1 MNNNLRK
8 LGAGDNISTLLSQS
22 VKQKFAKKESNLKV
36 DEEEDA
42 FNTFLAVKN
51 NIDSKQDYFEVFE
64 ALFSKK
70 LKECILKEEEHVL
83 NQD

>member
-8 LGAGDNISTLLSQS
+8 LGAVDNINTLLSQS
-22 VKQKFAKKESNLKV
+22 VKQKFTKKESNLKV

-51 NIDSKQDYFEVFE
+51 NIHS
-64 ALFSKK
+64 
-70 LKECILKEEEHVL
+70 
-83 NQD
+83 N

>member
-8 LGAGDNISTLLSQS
+8 LGAGDNINTLLAQS

-51 NIDSKQDYFEVFE
+51 NIKSKMDYFDVFE
-64 ALFSKK
+64 SLFTKK
-70 LKECILKEEEHVL
+70 LKECILKEE
-83 NQD
+83 